1 VRLKIKWVEG
11 WAHVSGTGPDG
22 KRVRRS
28 LNTQDARIAEQKR
41 AALETR
47 LWRIEAFG
55 VEAVITFAEAALSY
69 LDAGG
74 EDRYILTVSEKLGQL
89 PLREITP
96 ELIRAAATEVYPKAA
111 GATKN
116 RQFITPARAVINHAH
131 GRGWCSMIKV
141 VGFKVKKPKRVAVD
155 HDYLEALRPH
165 LPLRA
170 YALMLFLQQT
180 GRRVSDAIELEPH
193 NVQPD
198 RVYIAETK
206 NGEEA
211 YAFLSKEMQGLIARL
226 KPRHGR
232 VFGYVG
238 RSSLYPTLRRACA
251 KAGVEYL
258 GTHQVG
264 RHSFATHLRQGGFT
278 EKEVAEAGGWKT
290 TRMVSEI
297 YEHPVDIQE
306 QATAHMAKRKK
317 RKKRKAAKTAKPSA
331 SGFDQD
337 ILH

>member
-1 VRLKIKWVEG
+1 VRLEIKWVEG

-28 LNTQDARIAEQKR
+28 LKTQDARIAEQKR

-55 VEAVITFAEAALSY
+55 VEAVVTFAEAALSY

-74 EDRYILTVSEKLGQL
+74 EDRYLLTVSETLGQL

-96 ELIRAAATEVYPKAA
+96 ELIRSEATKAYPKAVA
-111 GATKN
+111 ATRN
-116 RQFITPARAVINHAH
+116 RQFITPASAVINHAH
-131 GRGWCSMIKV
+131 SKGWCSPIKV
-141 VGFKVKKPKRVAVD
+141 ERFKVKKPKRVAVD
-155 HDYLEALRPH
+155 HDYLMTLRPH

-193 NVQPD
+193 NCRSD

-211 YAFLSKEMQGLIARL
+211 WAFLSDELQGLIARL

-232 VFGYVG
+232 VFGYLG

-251 KAGVEYL
+251 KAGVPYL

-297 YEHPVDIQE
+297 YEHPVDIQNR
-306 QATAHMAKRKK
+306 ATAHMAK
-317 RKKRKAAKTAKPSA
+317 KKRKASKKAKTQKPPA
-331 SGFDQD
+331 TPYDQD
-337 ILH
+337 QLH